1 MTYEQFT
8 EQLQSARHA
17 HDPQC
22 DDSPS
27 DVYAELK
34 AVQDFET
41 RTSKEQKATRGVPA
55 QRS

>member
-8 EQLQSARHA
+8 EQLQSDRQV

-22 DDSPS
+22 DDSSS
-27 DVYAELK
+27 DVYADLK

-41 RTSKEQKATRGVPA
+41 RTSKERKATRGVPA